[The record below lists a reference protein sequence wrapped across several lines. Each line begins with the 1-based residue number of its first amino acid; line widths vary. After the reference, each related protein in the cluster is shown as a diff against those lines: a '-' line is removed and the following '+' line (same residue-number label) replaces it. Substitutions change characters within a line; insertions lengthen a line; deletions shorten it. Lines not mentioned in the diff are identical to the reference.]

1 MKLVSINIPT
11 YNSEKTIEQCINCV
25 LDQSYK
31 NIEIIVMDNYST
43 DRTLEIVE
51 SFRQKG
57 VKLIKCEGRLLRA
70 RIEGVY
76 ESKGK
81 YIVFLDSDQFLERT
95 AVERAINEIEN
106 GDTSRGT
113 SGGTLGYDYLW
124 LYERA
129 YNKGFLPSLHDAD
142 RVLTQKYLKE
152 GTVSPRFFKRNIL
165 LKAFKTIPK
174 EHINIIV
181 AQEQVVIMQEVEKVS
196 KNMGMIPN
204 AVFHVENKD
213 IIKFFKKQYRWGI
226 TTRDFYDRDIFRNLI
241 TEKNKFRG
249 FYFGNPILSIEVFIL
264 RVMRGIPYAL
274 GFYIGGEK

>member
-11 YNSEKTIEQCINCV
+11 YNSEKTIEKCIRCALN
-25 LDQSYK
+25 QSYK
-31 NIEIIVMDNYST
+31 DIEIIVMDNYST
-43 DRTLEIVE
+43 DKTLRIVE
-51 SFRQKG
+51 SFIDKG

-70 RIEGVY
+70 RMEGVY
-76 ESKGK
+76 ESKGE

-95 AVERAINEIEN
+95 AVKRAVNEIEI
-106 GDTSRGT
+106 
-113 SGGTLGYDYLW
+113 GGTGSGYDYLW

-152 GTVSPRFFKRNIL
+152 GTVSPRFFKRSIL

-196 KNMGMIPN
+196 RNIGMIPN

-249 FYFGNPILSIEVFIL
+249 FYFGNPILSIKVFIL
-264 RVMRGIPYAL
+264 RVMRGVPYAL
-274 GFYIGGEK
+274 GFYIGGGK